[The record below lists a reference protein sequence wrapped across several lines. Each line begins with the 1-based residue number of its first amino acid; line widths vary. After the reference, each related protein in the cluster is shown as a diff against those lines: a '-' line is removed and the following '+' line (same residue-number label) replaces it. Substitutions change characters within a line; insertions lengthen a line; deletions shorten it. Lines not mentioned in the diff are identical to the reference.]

1 MLGVLGGWEIG
12 GGGRGEDVRSVKEE
26 VRGME
31 EVRMRVRRARVR
43 RVRAR
48 VRQRYSSRAEIV
60 REG

>member
-1 MLGVLGGWEIG
+1 MGDAGGVSRLGD
-12 GGGRGEDVRSVKEE
+12 GGRGEDVRSVKVE